1 MQVYAGFPVLT
12 NQPTSEQRA
21 AARHELVGIVEPSA
35 DFSAAEYAALARPLI
50 EADLG
55 RRGAALVVGG
65 TGLYMRAALAP
76 LAVAPAADLGLR
88 AELEARAAAEG
99 PAALHTELA
108 RLDPAAA
115 AAIDYRNVRRVV
127 RALEVVSRTGS
138 AWSGREDLWC
148 PDYTH
153 PTLLVGLTLERRELY
168 RRIDLRARLIVEG
181 GAVEEVRLRLEGAA
195 PSPARQEEGVPV
207 ADDETAGGL
216 GGMTARKGIA
226 TAIGY
231 GEIERLLR
239 GEVSLDETV
248 DHIAAATRR
257 YARRQLTWLRKLNGL
272 VIIDVQDRDPE
283 DLAEEVLTL
292 MSSEEHIKEPHHS

>member
-1 MQVYAGFPVLT
+1 
-12 NQPTSEQRA
+12 
-21 AARHELVGIVEPSA
+21 
-35 DFSAAEYAALARPLI
+35 
-50 EADLG
+50 
-55 RRGAALVVGG
+55 
-65 TGLYMRAALAP
+65 
-76 LAVAPAADLGLR
+76 
-88 AELEARAAAEG
+88 
-99 PAALHTELA
+99 
-108 RLDPAAA
+108 
-115 AAIDYRNVRRVV
+115 
-127 RALEVVSRTGS
+127 
-138 AWSGREDLWC
+138 
-148 PDYTH
+148 
-153 PTLLVGLTLERRELY
+153 
-168 RRIDLRARLIVEG
+168 
-181 GAVEEVRLRLEGAA
+181 VRLRLEGAA